1 MHKEFIGQ
9 TRFTFRMLA
18 QNESPDPIF
27 HLRYQ
32 VYCEELALVK
42 PHEFPGDVIKDK
54 YDQHALHF
62 VAEDHEGIIACMRLI
77 IDSPLGF
84 PLEKHFRDK
93 LEIQPYDLDHK
104 KLGEASLLAISKRY
118 RRRKTDGL
126 YYSPDSEY
134 RPTEE
139 ENEDPS
145 IKRLKP
151 MIFGVYREL
160 YQECKRRG
168 ITHLYAIMDSSLCL
182 LLRMHSFVFHAIG
195 QTLDYY
201 GPITP
206 YFANLQESEYKIH
219 QQMPSL
225 MTFFLDGLEPQHRP
239 EFPSEH

>member
-1 MHKEFIGQ
+1 
-9 TRFTFRMLA
+9 
-18 QNESPDPIF
+18 
-27 HLRYQ
+27 
-32 VYCEELALVK
+32 
-42 PHEFPGDVIKDK
+42 
-54 YDQHALHF
+54 
-62 VAEDHEGIIACMRLI
+62 
-77 IDSPLGF
+77 
-84 PLEKHFRDK
+84 
-93 LEIQPYDLDHK
+93 
-104 KLGEASLLAISKRY
+104 LAISKRY
-118 RRRKTDGL
+118 RRRKADGL

-134 RPTEE
+134 RPTEAE
-139 ENEDPS
+139 GEDPT

-182 LLRMHSFVFHAIG
+182 LLHMHSFVFHAIG
-195 QTLDYY
+195 QTIDYY